1 MTNNELHKQLSV
13 ELSNVNDTLQTLR
26 DGVTGDSEA
35 IVNEMLKA
43 VRFLEQKSFDLSNQE
58 DVYKS

>member
-1 MTNNELHKQLSV
+1 MTNNEIHKQLSV
-13 ELSNVNDTLQTLR
+13 ELSNINDTLQTLR

-35 IVNEMLKA
+35 IVNEMLTA
-43 VRFLEQKSFDLSNQE
+43 VRFLEQKCFDLSNQE